1 MFKGVFTSLLASFL
15 FGYMYYFSTLLK
27 PLSGT
32 DIFGY
37 RMIFTF
43 PFVVFAVLIFKQ
55 KESLITR
62 LKHLRKQPH
71 FALSYLI
78 CGALMGFQMWL
89 FLWAPNNGSS
99 MSVSF
104 GYLLL
109 PIVMVAAG
117 RLIFKERISTLKFIA
132 VVIATI
138 GVISNIIMKGGLSW
152 EAIVVSVGYTAYF
165 SIRKALKNTDLASF
179 CLEIFCLMP
188 ISVYFALKTNFV
200 TVEQSNPNIW
210 GLLVMLGFISGTA
223 LIAYVI
229 ASNMLPMNLLGLLG
243 YVETIMMV
251 FVSFFI
257 GEQIDG
263 ESYPLFICLAL
274 AMSLVIIDGVCSEL
288 NKNGYKAAIRR
299 QYK

>member
-1 MFKGVFTSLLASFL
+1 MFKGILVSLLASFL

-43 PFVVFAVLIFKQ
+43 PFVVLSVFMFKQ
-55 KESLITR
+55 KNALIHR
-62 LKHLRKQPH
+62 LKLIKKQPH
-71 FALSYLI
+71 LALPYLF
-78 CGALMGFQMWL
+78 CGLLMGFQMWL

-99 MSVSF
+99 LSVSF

-117 RLIFKERISTLKFIA
+117 RLIFKERISTFKFIA
-132 VVIATI
+132 VVIAAL
-138 GVISNIIMKGGLSW
+138 GVISNIVLKGGLSW
-152 EAIVVSVGYTAYF
+152 EAIVICVGYTTYF
-165 SIRKALKNTDLASF
+165 SVRKALKNSDLASF
-179 CLEIFCLMP
+179 CLEMLSLIP
-188 ISVYFALKTNFV
+188 ISIYFALQTDFAV
-200 TVEQSNPNIW
+200 VVQSNPNIW
-210 GLLVMLGFISGTA
+210 GLLVLLGLISGTA

-257 GEQIDG
+257 GEQIDA
-263 ESYPLFICLAL
+263 ESYPLFICLVL
-274 AMSLVIIDGVCSEL
+274 AMILVVIDGV
-288 NKNGYKAAIRR
+288 YKQHA
-299 QYK
+299 KGSL

>member
-1 MFKGVFTSLLASFL
+1 MLKGILVSLLASFL

-43 PFVVFAVLIFKQ
+43 PFVMLAVFIFRQKTALI
-55 KESLITR
+55 ER
-62 LKHLRKQPH
+62 LKSIKKQPH
-71 FALSYLI
+71 LALPYVF
-78 CGALMGFQMWL
+78 CGSLMGFQMWL

-99 MSVSF
+99 LSVSF

-117 RLIFKERISTLKFIA
+117 RLLFNERISTFKFIA
-132 VVIATI
+132 VIIAAI
-138 GVISNIIMKGGLSW
+138 GVISNIVLKGGLSW
-152 EAIVVSVGYTAYF
+152 EAIVICVGYTTYF
-165 SIRKALKNTDLASF
+165 SVRKALKNTDLASF
-179 CLEIFCLMP
+179 CLEMLSLIP
-188 ISVYFALKTNFV
+188 ISIYFALQTDFEFV
-200 TVEQSNPNIW
+200 QQSNPNIW
-210 GLLVMLGFISGTA
+210 GLLVLLGLISGTA

-251 FVSFFI
+251 FISFFI
-257 GEQIDG
+257 GEQMDAD
-263 ESYPLFICLAL
+263 SYPLFICLVL
-274 AMSLVIIDGVCSEL
+274 AMSLVIIDGV
-288 NKNGYKAAIRR
+288 YKQHARKI
-299 QYK
+299 

>member
-1 MFKGVFTSLLASFL
+1 MLKGILVSLLASFL

-43 PFVVFAVLIFKQ
+43 PFVVLAVLMFKQ
-55 KESLITR
+55 KNALIQR
-62 LKHLRKQPH
+62 LKHLQKRPR
-71 FALSYLI
+71 FALSYI
-78 CGALMGFQMWL
+78 FCGVLMGFQMWL

-99 MSVSF
+99 LSVSF

-117 RLIFKERISTLKFIA
+117 RLIFKERISTFKLIA
-132 VVIATI
+132 VLIASL
-138 GVISNIIMKGGLSW
+138 GVVSNIVIKGGLSW
-152 EAIVVSVGYTAYF
+152 EAIVICVGYTSYF

-179 CLEIFCLMP
+179 CLEMLSLIP
-188 ISVYFALKTNFV
+188 ISIYFALQTDFIV
-200 TVEQSNPNIW
+200 VEQSNSNIW
-210 GLLVMLGFISGTA
+210 ALLVLLGLISGTA

-257 GEQIDG
+257 GEKIDA
-263 ESYPLFICLAL
+263 ESYPLFICLVL
-274 AMSLVIIDGVCSEL
+274 AMSLVIIDGV
-288 NKNGYKAAIRR
+288 YKQHA
-299 QYK
+299 KGSL

>member
-1 MFKGVFTSLLASFL
+1 MFKGVLVSLLASFL

-43 PFVVFAVLIFKQ
+43 PFVVLSVFMFKQ
-55 KESLITR
+55 KNALIHR
-62 LKHLRKQPH
+62 LKLIKKQPH
-71 FALSYLI
+71 LALPYLF
-78 CGALMGFQMWL
+78 CGLLMGFQMWL

-99 MSVSF
+99 LSVSF

-109 PIVMVAAG
+109 PIVMVTAG
-117 RLIFKERISTLKFIA
+117 RLIFKERISTFKFIA
-132 VVIATI
+132 VVIAAL
-138 GVISNIIMKGGLSW
+138 GVISNIVLKGGLSW
-152 EAIVVSVGYTAYF
+152 EAIAICVGYTTYF
-165 SIRKALKNTDLASF
+165 SVRKALKNSDLASC
-179 CLEIFCLMP
+179 CLEMLILIP
-188 ISVYFALKTNFV
+188 ISIYFALQTDFAV
-200 TVEQSNPNIW
+200 VEQSNPNIL
-210 GLLVMLGFISGTA
+210 GLLVLLGLISGTA

-257 GEQIDG
+257 GEQIDA
-263 ESYPLFICLAL
+263 ESYPLFICLVL
-274 AMSLVIIDGVCSEL
+274 AMILIMIDGV
-288 NKNGYKAAIRR
+288 YK
-299 QYK
+299 QHTKGSL

>member
-1 MFKGVFTSLLASFL
+1 MFKGVLVSLLASFL

-43 PFVVFAVLIFKQ
+43 PFVVLSVFMFKQ
-55 KESLITR
+55 KNALIHR
-62 LKHLRKQPH
+62 LKLVKKQPH
-71 FALSYLI
+71 LALPYLF
-78 CGALMGFQMWL
+78 CGLLMGFQMWL

-99 MSVSF
+99 LSVSF

-117 RLIFKERISTLKFIA
+117 RLIFKERISTFKFIA
-132 VVIATI
+132 VMIAAL
-138 GVISNIIMKGGLSW
+138 GVISNIVLKGGLSW
-152 EAIVVSVGYTAYF
+152 EAIVICVGYTTYF
-165 SIRKALKNTDLASF
+165 SVRNALKNSDLASF
-179 CLEIFCLMP
+179 CLEMLSLIP
-188 ISVYFALKTNFV
+188 ISIYFALQTDFSV
-200 TVEQSNPNIW
+200 VEQSNPNIW
-210 GLLVMLGFISGTA
+210 GLLVLLGLISGTA

-243 YVETIMMV
+243 YVETIMMI

-257 GEQIDG
+257 GEQIDA
-263 ESYPLFICLAL
+263 ESYPLFICLVL
-274 AMSLVIIDGVCSEL
+274 AMILVVIDGV
-288 NKNGYKAAIRR
+288 YKQHA
-299 QYK
+299 KGSL